1 MMQEGKILDIA
12 HVSFLDMIR
21 VSIAQTGAAATKG
34 TLIRNTLSV
43 AEKFESV
50 DFPSFDDFV
59 NSIQSVQNP
68 ITAIEGKAVHKGS
81 GLFGL
86 PKCPFAESIANYKK
100 VFKGM
105 PEGYGRLTEEYN
117 KKGSITDKYRVG
129 QGAGVSPFCAL
140 HQPLRSAFCTKITI
154 GGKPTA
160 IYQLGC
166 KAGSGAKGL
175 ANKWIEEAGYTA
187 DEVSKVLDDNM
198 CCYAVKVQE

>member
-1 MMQEGKILDIA
+1 MQEGKILDIA

-43 AEKFESV
+43 AEKFDPV
-50 DFPSFDDFV
+50 DFPTFDDFV
-59 NSIQSVQNP
+59 SSIEGVSNP
-68 ITAIEGKAVHKGS
+68 ITAIEGKAVHKGN

-86 PKCPFAESIANYKK
+86 PNCPFAQSIGNYKE

-105 PEGYGRLTEEYN
+105 PDGYGELTDEYN
-117 KKGSITDKYRVG
+117 KTGGVTDKYRVG
-129 QGAGVSPFCAL
+129 NGAGVSPFCAL
-140 HQPLRSAFCTKITI
+140 HQPLRSALGGKITI
-154 GGKPTA
+154 GGKPVT

-166 KAGSGAKGL
+166 KAGDGSKGL
-175 ANKWIEEAGYTA
+175 ANKWIEEAGYSA